1 MEEKCQYK
9 STNTQNNKNS
19 EKEKGIEIKNIFE
32 DIWKMNLKFLKTSD

>member
-19 EKEKGIEIKNIFE
+19 EKEKGIEIKKYI
-32 DIWKMNLKFLKTSD
+32 